1 MIIQKKK
8 ERNKEGGRNSG
19 GGMWINLKN
28 FFGRKKTKEKEHGS
42 IPSSSQDTSS
52 SPKSSIDKLPPKP
65 MIITPSGHFRSI
77 TDSMDRR
84 LRQEIKRQGLNIKY
98 ILPTPTKTTVMSRSR
113 ARSAP
118 AVIDIKD
125 NTVISRTSNP
135 VMPRSRARSAP
146 EILIKNDPVISST
159 YPLLRVRNTAPDAPI
174 FFQKKCP
181 ICGSIQLRG
190 NFCGKCGK
198 QLNNK
203 IEIIPSPSKRASPLK
218 NFCGKCG
225 KKKKGALCENCGNK
239 HGGDIKNKKSKL
251 KKKNKK

>member
-1 MIIQKKK
+1 M
-8 ERNKEGGRNSG
+8 EE
-19 GGMWINLKN
+19 
-28 FFGRKKTKEKEHGS
+28 KKTKEKEHGS

-135 VMPRSRARSAP
+135 VMPRSRALLAP
-146 EILIKNDPVISST
+146 VADT
-159 YPLLRVRNTAPDAPI
+159 PI